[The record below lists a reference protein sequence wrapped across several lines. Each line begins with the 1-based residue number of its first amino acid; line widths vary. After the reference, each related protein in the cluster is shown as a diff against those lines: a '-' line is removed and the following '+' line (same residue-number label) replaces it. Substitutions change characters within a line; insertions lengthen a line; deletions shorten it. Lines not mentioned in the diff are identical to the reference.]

1 MKDSKEE
8 MWVKKNI
15 RVESIMTA
23 QVGEMGEKE
32 NIRIIISLGKD
43 MVICVQ
49 DVVVSNIFWVLFY
62 YG

>member
-1 MKDSKEE
+1 
-8 MWVKKNI
+8 MWDKQNI

-32 NIRIIISLGKD
+32 NIRISIILGKD

-49 DVVVSNIFWVLFY
+49 DVVVSNIFGFY
-62 YG
+62 FIMGNINR